1 VWVRRVL
8 FVVAPWAALG
18 LSLYAVDLP
27 LFSVGPG
34 PAREVIPRIDIDGRR
49 TFDSPGRLILTTV
62 NVGRVNAFG
71 ALDAWVDP
79 MVDVLPER
87 EILSPGQ
94 TDRQYRQQSNTDMD
108 ESKIAAVAFAL
119 RRLTEYP
126 REHGDGVLIQDVVE
140 GAPASGRLFPG
151 DRILAADGEPIDE
164 LEEMRTAIQNAGT
177 RRDLRLT
184 VESEDERRTVNL
196 RPIRPRGAD
205 GPIIGVVLVESFPFD
220 IRIDSGDVGGP
231 SAGLM
236 WALGVVE
243 LLTPGDLSAGRSV
256 AGTGVIDLDG
266 GVHPV
271 GGIEHKIF
279 AAERAGAE
287 IFLLPR
293 ANLAD
298 ARGVAEHIDLVPVD
312 RIEQALDFLEEDA

>member
-1 VWVRRVL
+1 MMRRLLVLLMPWV
-8 FVVAPWAALG
+8 ALG
-18 LSLYAVDLP
+18 LSVYAVDLP

-49 TFDSPGRLILTTV
+49 TFDSRGRLMLTTV

-71 ALDAWVDP
+71 AFDALVDP

-87 EILSPGQ
+87 DVLSPGQ

-126 REHGDGVLIQDVVE
+126 SEHGDGVLIQDVVE

-243 LLTPGDLSAGRSV
+243 LLTPGDLTAGRSV

-271 GGIEHKIF
+271 GGIEHKVF

-312 RIEQALDFLEEDA
+312 RIEQALEFLEEDA

>member
-1 VWVRRVL
+1 MRRLLVLLMPWV
-8 FVVAPWAALG
+8 ALG
-18 LSLYAVDLP
+18 LSVYAVDLP

-49 TFDSPGRLILTTV
+49 TFDSRGRLMLTTV

-71 ALDAWVDP
+71 AFDALVDP

-87 EILSPGQ
+87 DVLSPGQ

-126 REHGDGVLIQDVVE
+126 SEHGDGVLIQDVVE

-243 LLTPGDLSAGRSV
+243 LLTPGDLTAGRSV

-271 GGIEHKIF
+271 GGIEHKVF

-312 RIEQALDFLEEDA
+312 RIEQALEFLEEDA

>member
-1 VWVRRVL
+1 VWVRRFL
-8 FVVAPWAALG
+8 FVLAPWAALG

-49 TFDSPGRLILTTV
+49 TFESRGRLMLTTV

-71 ALDAWVDP
+71 AFDAWVDP
-79 MVDVLPER
+79 MVDVLSER

-94 TDRQYRQQSNTDMD
+94 TDRQYRQQSSTEMD

-126 REHGDGVLIQDVVE
+126 REHGDGVLVQDVVE

-151 DRILAADGEPIDE
+151 DHILAADGEPIDE
-164 LEEMRTAIQNAGT
+164 LEEMRTAIRNVGT

-184 VESEDERRTVNL
+184 VESGDERRTVSL

-205 GPIIGVVLVESFPFD
+205 APIIGVVLVESFPFD

-243 LLTPGDLSAGRSV
+243 LLTPDDLTAGRSV

-293 ANLAD
+293 ANLVD
-298 ARGVAEHIDLVPVD
+298 ARGAAEDIVLVPVD
-312 RIEQALDFLEEDA
+312 RIEQALDFLEGDA

>member
-1 VWVRRVL
+1 VVRRFL
-8 FVVAPWAALG
+8 FVLAPWVALG

-49 TFDSPGRLILTTV
+49 TFESRGRLMLTTV

-71 ALDAWVDP
+71 ALEAWVDP
-79 MVDVLPER
+79 MVDLLPER

-94 TDRQYRQQSNTDMD
+94 TDRQYRQQSSTEMD

-126 REHGDGVLIQDVVE
+126 REHGDGVLVQDVVE

-151 DRILAADGEPIDE
+151 DRILTADGEPINE
-164 LEEMRTAIQNAGT
+164 LAEMRTAIRNVGT
-177 RRDLRLT
+177 RRDLRLA

-196 RPIRPRGAD
+196 RPIRPRGAE

-243 LLTPGDLSAGRSV
+243 LLTPGDLTAGRSV

-279 AAERAGAE
+279 AAERAGVE

-293 ANLAD
+293 ANLVD
-298 ARGVAEHIDLVPVD
+298 ARGAAEDIDLVPVD
-312 RIEQALDFLEEDA
+312 RIEQALDYLEGAA